1 MGKTRSL
8 SSLRLSVAGAEGR
21 YDGLESAEYT
31 LNNVVERQ
39 TRILTLWGPAPP
51 LAVLVVSALLFDFSE
66 YETIGVMALSWVV
79 YILVVV
85 HLLRAL
91 NAHKGELLRRMVE
104 ALDVAEEVGL
114 RAQEKE
120 ERLVQHLENNPGDR
134 QAREIL
140 REYGGPGVLV
150 DPDPAEVWRMTADKS
165 QCVRVVNGEERPK
178 VRYDD
183 MATAYREARRLN
195 DLLLIE
201 YAPYVC
207 YTCGG
212 IHVGRSTRRRP
223 TP

>member
-51 LAVLVVSALLFDFSE
+51 LAVLVVSTLLFDLSE
-66 YETIGVMALSWVV
+66 SETIGVMIMAWVV

-91 NAHKGELLRRMVE
+91 NAYKGELLRRMVE
-104 ALDVAEEVGL
+104 ALDVAEEVEL

-120 ERLVQHLENNPGDR
+120 ERLVQHLENHPGDR
-134 QAREIL
+134 QTRETL

-150 DPDPAEVWRMTADKS
+150 DPDPAEVWRMTADKA
-165 QCVRVVNGEERPK
+165 QCVRVVNGEKRPK

-183 MATAYREARRLN
+183 TSAAYREASRLN
-195 DLLLIE
+195 DALLIE

-207 YTCGG
+207 YTCNG
-212 IHVGRSTRRRP
+212 IHVGRSTRKRP
-223 TP
+223 AP

>member
-8 SSLRLSVAGAEGR
+8 GSLRLSVAGSEGR

-31 LNNVVERQ
+31 LDDVVERQ

-51 LAVLVVSALLFDFSE
+51 LAALVVSTLLFDLSE

-79 YILVVV
+79 YILVVI
-85 HLLRAL
+85 HFLRAL
-91 NAHKGELLRRMVE
+91 NAHRGELLRRMVE

-114 RAQEKE
+114 RAQRKE

-134 QAREIL
+134 QTRETL
-140 REYGGPGVLV
+140 REYGDPGVLV
-150 DPDPAEVWRMTADKS
+150 DPDPAEVWGMTSDKS
-165 QCVRVVNGEERPK
+165 QCVRVINGVEKPK
-178 VRYDD
+178 VRYDEMD
-183 MATAYREARRLN
+183 TAHREARRLN
-195 DLLLIE
+195 DHLLIE